1 MTQACLQQS
10 PFLHSVQTP
19 GPVTSGRLLVVC
31 VHSRGAFGLAFS
43 LLSAVCFNAQYTEL
57 APPTTVVQGSVR
69 DRAHTTVHCGLS
81 RRKHGVGDIL

>member
-19 GPVTSGRLLVVC
+19 GPVTSERLLVVC
-31 VHSRGAFGLAFS
+31 VCSCGAFGLDFS

-57 APPTTVVQGSVR
+57 APLQWFREQSETGHTLLYIVV
-69 DRAHTTVHCGLS
+69 
-81 RRKHGVGDIL
+81 